1 MNLFAVAKIVGC
13 FGIKGFVKVQLLT
26 HSTPRL
32 NKLRNIFIGISENTA
47 VPAVVEEI
55 VFNRNPALVK
65 LQDVNDRTS
74 AEKITGKFLFVDE
87 QNVAVPPKGSYF
99 IHEIIGYEV
108 WSETDVYVG
117 ILADVYKLPAQDVW
131 VVEKDGKQFMIPAVK
146 DFIKVVDAEKHKIII
161 TVIEGLIEE

>member
-1 MNLFAVAKIVGC
+1 M
-13 FGIKGFVKVQLLT
+13 LT

-32 NKLRNIFIGISENTA
+32 NKLRNIFIGISENTT
-47 VPAVVEEI
+47 VPAIVEEI

-87 QNVAVPPKGSYF
+87 QDVALPPKGSYF

-108 WSETDVYVG
+108 WSETDEYIG

-131 VVEKDGKQFMIPAVK
+131 VVEKDGKQFLIPAVK

>member
-1 MNLFAVAKIVGC
+1 M
-13 FGIKGFVKVQLLT
+13 LT

-87 QNVAVPPKGSYF
+87 QDVALPPKGSYF

-108 WSETDVYVG
+108 WSETDEYIG

-161 TVIEGLIEE
+161 MVIEGLIEE